1 MNLSTKNGVNMV
13 TIKSVS
19 QSVSIMAIAI
29 FIGFVCLA
37 NAQGEKE
44 SGKEQ
49 RLTKKDLPAAVISA
63 FQKQYPN
70 ARIKGVSKE
79 VEDSTAYYEIESI
92 DSTSRR
98 TVLYTGD
105 GKPTEIEEV
114 ISSKQLPDSARFEI
128 TKTYPNGKV
137 EAAEKVIKGDK
148 TTYEVKI
155 ENGKENIE
163 AVFDANGRLINAE
176 KIKGE
181 EDND

>member
-1 MNLSTKNGVNMV
+1 MV
-13 TIKSVS
+13 AI
-19 QSVSIMAIAI
+19 QRMFRSILLIAIAASL
-29 FIGFVCLA
+29 GLVYQA

-44 SGKEQ
+44 SGKEH

-70 ARIKGVSKE
+70 AKIKGVSSE
-79 VEDSTAYYEIESI
+79 VEDSTAYYEIESV

-98 TVLYTGD
+98 TVLYTSD
-105 GKPTEIEEV
+105 GKLTEIEEV
-114 ISSKQLPDSARFEI
+114 VSSKQLPDSARAEI
-128 TKTYPNGKV
+128 AKTYPKGKV
-137 EAAEKVIKGDK
+137 EAAEKVTKGDK

-163 AVFDANGRLINAE
+163 AVFDSNGKLINAE
-176 KIKGE
+176 KVKGE